1 MATRESEA
9 QREARLARRALDIQ
23 REVTA
28 EMRECVRDALTALDA
43 VIVGE
48 SLPQRDARV
57 RSAMEAALAITVDS
71 ITARRIAAAADAPAP
86 TVPA

>member
-1 MATRESEA
+1 MAKESEA

-23 REVTA
+23 REATA
-28 EMRECVRDALTALDA
+28 EMRASIREALTALDA
-43 VIVGE
+43 VVVGE

-57 RSAMEAALAITVDS
+57 RGAMEAALAVTVDS